1 MMHLYHCVIRR
12 TIWILRGSWC
22 VWHNSLSLSVGLCKV
37 DIIWCILLICLK
49 WTTCWTKWMRWCPS
63 PEICSS
69 MWILQ
74 CWTTNNSTRPA
85 ALFRRHV
92 FDPGK
97 YSRYAPLMEGRLQGG
112 VGWIFPRKYFW
123 EALAWCKG
131 AFEMVER
138 EQGGEVG
145 DDILMEFRGGG
156 QAVLCLGS
164 GLCICIA
171 HCATGGGTNS
181 NLQRSK

>member
-1 MMHLYHCVIRR
+1 
-12 TIWILRGSWC
+12 
-22 VWHNSLSLSVGLCKV
+22 
-37 DIIWCILLICLK
+37 
-49 WTTCWTKWMRWCPS
+49 
-63 PEICSS
+63 
-69 MWILQ
+69 MWILHRG
-74 CWTTNNSTRPA
+74 TTNNSTRPA

-92 FDPGK
+92 FDPEK
-97 YSRYAPLMEGRLQGG
+97 HSRYAPLMEGRLQGG

-123 EALAWCKG
+123 EAL

-164 GLCICIA
+164 CLCICIPVYD
-171 HCATGGGTNS
+171 T
-181 NLQRSK
+181 LIRRY